1 MRKRDEREEKP
12 LGKAENKFFSSLEVF
27 LQRRNSRARSEA
39 VEKEKKKGNHHPFL
53 TGTRL
58 SAQPIHRYLGAC
70 WFLSLSK

>member
-12 LGKAENKFFSSLEVF
+12 LGKAEKTSNDEI
-27 LQRRNSRARSEA
+27 REPARKLS
-39 VEKEKKKGNHHPFL
+39 KRKRKKGNHHPFL